1 MEMGKLESG
10 KGESRGRRGTVGCWR
25 ERVGIQGSIGMNS
38 TQNPK
43 PKHTHRNKKVHK
55 EEGLDE

>member
-38 TQNPK
+38 TQNEDGRPR
-43 PKHTHRNKKVHK
+43 H
-55 EEGLDE
+55 